1 MGFFFFLNATLQIL
15 KLVVFYSPTSTV
27 FLVIICFSSSS
38 MNTKQNF
45 EVCRTFFTWVFC
57 LSTHPVYGL
66 YQISFQNF
74 TQTCRCTS
82 IAPLLELL
90 DKGTEILTAFMYF
103 TYILPGRKSSLAFY
117 YFPHLKI
124 NIPMVYLG
132 WCTNHS
138 SLIIISF
145 ARFL

>member
-1 MGFFFFLNATLQIL
+1 MCFPASTLKFMFVINAT
-15 KLVVFYSPTSTV
+15 SA
-27 FLVIICFSSSS
+27 IISLFFS
-38 MNTKQNF
+38 MPH
-45 EVCRTFFTWVFC
+45 WVFC
-57 LSTHPVYGL
+57 LSMHPVYGL

-90 DKGTEILTAFMYF
+90 DKGTEILTTFMYF